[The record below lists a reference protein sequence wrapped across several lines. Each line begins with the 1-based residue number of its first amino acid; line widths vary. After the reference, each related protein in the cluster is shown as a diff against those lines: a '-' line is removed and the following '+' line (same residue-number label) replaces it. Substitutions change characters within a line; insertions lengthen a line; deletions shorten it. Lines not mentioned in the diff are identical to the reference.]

1 VYAVI
6 ETGGKQ
12 YKVMV
17 GETVDVELLGA
28 NIGDK
33 VELGR
38 VLMVADEGNVRIGQ
52 PTVEGAKVSATV
64 LDEVRGPKVIIFKY
78 RAKER
83 YRRKAGHRQDYT
95 RLHIDEIV
103 A

>member
-12 YKVMV
+12 YKVAV
-17 GETVDVELLGA
+17 GETVDVECLAA
-28 NIGDK
+28 NVGDTI
-33 VELGR
+33 ELDR
-38 VLMVADEGNVRIGQ
+38 VLMIADEGNIRVGQ
-52 PTVEGAKVSATV
+52 PVLEHARVSVTVAGLVQ
-64 LDEVRGPKVIIFKY
+64 GPKEIIFKY

-83 YRRKAGHRQDYT
+83 YRRKAGHRQTYM
-95 RLHIDEIV
+95 RLHIDEIK